1 MAIFINLIIIVIY
14 LIGIAWMWQN
24 LEDLEKNK
32 KVIVIL
38 IGLMLMYIVT
48 NIIFAIS
55 KGTINYEN
63 VEMKNNV
70 GKIIVRLFTGL
81 NVFFI
86 PILIG
91 LYVIK

>member
-70 GKIIVRLFTGL
+70 GKIIR
-81 NVFFI
+81 I
-86 PILIG
+86 A
-91 LYVIK
+91 